1 VNGRAFTVT
10 RKVKVSKPPLVF
22 FGCLTSDFVVAPSQ
36 ATIYRD
42 MFKAEMKERE
52 KLDALSTAGTP
63 FTICLDT
70 ALKIQSKQW
79 VMFVILFTLM
89 N

>member
-1 VNGRAFTVT
+1 M
-10 RKVKVSKPPLVF
+10 
-22 FGCLTSDFVVAPSQ
+22 VAPSQ

-52 KLDALSTAGTP
+52 KLEAPSAGTP
-63 FTICLDT
+63 VTICLDT

-79 VMFVILFTLM
+79 VYICYAIYLHELIWKQTAIGFE
-89 N
+89 NRACDDR